1 MHELMKKASPEAIA
15 SNKAEMEEWEA
26 EFERLQALRPVQAT
40 RDRIKGMD
48 LPALE
53 AQIKEQEASYPEISD
68 EAEKV
73 TNMLSFTSPSLRQY
87 QALEKLDSVKRQLKD
102 ISILKDHAKTVSRLQ
117 REAERAEQEVSNLES
132 DLSATGST
140 KTADNVQEE
149 LNDLSTEL

>member
-1 MHELMKKASPEAIA
+1 MYVQSHFISPWFLSTCSKMHELMKKASPEAIA

-53 AQIKEQEASYPEISD
+53 AQIKEQEASYPETSD

-73 TNMLSFTSPSLRQY
+73 ADILFFHFSFS
-87 QALEKLDSVKRQLKD
+87 
-102 ISILKDHAKTVSRLQ
+102 KTTLGPR
-117 REAERAEQEVSNLES
+117 
-132 DLSATGST
+132 
-140 KTADNVQEE
+140 KT
-149 LNDLSTEL
+149 